1 MGRQID
7 KAAKK
12 IGDLKF
18 WLHFIT
24 WGSRHHMRNRR
35 KKQKAFPKGTETHRQ
50 TAKGRPGYLKVK

>member
-18 WLHFIT
+18 WLHFST

-35 KKQKAFPKGTETHRQ
+35 KNKKLSRRAQRRIDKLRKEDPD
-50 TAKGRPGYLKVK
+50 V